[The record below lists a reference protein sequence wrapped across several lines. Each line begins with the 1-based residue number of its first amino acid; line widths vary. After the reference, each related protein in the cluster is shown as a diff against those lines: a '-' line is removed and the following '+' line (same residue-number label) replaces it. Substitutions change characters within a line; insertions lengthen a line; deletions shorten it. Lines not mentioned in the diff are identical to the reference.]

1 MAPRAKRV
9 RLVSAAV
16 QLNVVIDDEITLRPL
31 QVQPVSVAAA
41 DWPLFDLDAHLA
53 ELQRQVDEQ
62 PVG

>member
-1 MAPRAKRV
+1 V

-31 QVQPVSVAAA
+31 QVQPISIAAG
-41 DWPLFDLDAHLA
+41 DWPLFDLDAHLG

-62 PVG
+62 PAG